1 MTEHH
6 RDVEFPALTRAEAN
20 LAREFRA
27 ALREARELET
37 EKLRFSLSQ
46 LELLCNEMAAWN
58 AGLAALVT
66 ADRDAASPPLGDS
79 S

>member
-6 RDVEFPALTRAEAN
+6 RDVEFPALTPAMAN

-27 ALREARELET
+27 ALRQARELET

-46 LELLCNEMAAWN
+46 LELFRDEMAAWN
-58 AGLAALVT
+58 ADLCAAL
-66 ADRDAASPPLGDS
+66 DDLRRH
-79 S
+79 